1 MRKMIRAT
9 IWMISTFLFS
19 SYLTWGFEVY
29 TRSGQSYSAAQY
41 KIFDSR
47 MVISLKDGRQ
57 QNLPVSDI
65 DWKRTP
71 GDKNV
76 FQFVETNLVYL
87 KDGKA
92 IRSKG
97 YMIRNE
103 EKVEVITQDNK
114 ILEYKRSDI
123 DFGKIANYLMKRK
136 IKLSQLEGQEHIAD
150 MESNSLVMPFVEE
163 EFDCGDSI
171 VISSNGNPLI
181 KFRFE
186 ATTLKD
192 AKFNNLFLNFVIIK
206 ASAKNLSDTSRRLSY
221 NDFTLITNE
230 GTEVKPDGSIDNTFF
245 IEQLDKNAMT
255 FGTIRFSFT
264 AASPTGTA
272 EYLVYR
278 GAYGRFKCRL
288 QGNSP

>member
-1 MRKMIRAT
+1 MRKMIKAT
-9 IWMISTFLFS
+9 IWMISILLFS
-19 SYLTWGFEVY
+19 SYPTWGFDVY
-29 TRSGQSYSAAQY
+29 TKSGQSYSAAQY

-65 DWKRTP
+65 DWNRTP

-76 FQFVETNLVYL
+76 FQFVETPLIYL
-87 KDGKA
+87 RDGKA

-103 EKVEVITQDNK
+103 EKVEVVTQDNK

-123 DFGKIANYLMKRK
+123 DFGKIASYLMKRK
-136 IKLSQLEGQEHIAD
+136 IKLSQLEGQEQMTD
-150 MESNSLVMPFVEE
+150 MEGNSFPMPFVEE
-163 EFDCGDSI
+163 EFDCKNGLI
-171 VISSNGNPLI
+171 ISSNGNPLI

-192 AKFNNLFLNFVIIK
+192 AKFNNLFLNFVTIK

-221 NDFTLITNE
+221 NDFTLLTNE
-230 GTEVKPDGSIDNTFF
+230 GIQVKPDASTENTFF

-264 AASPTGTA
+264 ATSPTGTA
-272 EYLVYR
+272 EYLVYQ
-278 GAYGRFKCRL
+278 GTYGRFKCRL
-288 QGNSP
+288 